1 MLAQRELGVG
11 MSGFLAA
18 QSLWLVPTLA
28 VLALGGVAAAIFFGR
43 VARTARLVVADRAD
57 ARNKTLADRTDLEL
71 RLVEQADRMKL
82 IAEVHDAAA
91 ATVTSLI
98 SQAEGARFGAT
109 SDPQVASRAAAAIA
123 DSARSALN
131 DMRRVVNVARDGVAE
146 VDDRPSLTSMHDL
159 FEAMSE
165 SGVVVKYEESG
176 TSFALA
182 PSAELALFRIVQE
195 GLNNSRT
202 HGGPGTTVKV
212 SMAWTKQGLQLR
224 LDDDGIRAKRRFSAD
239 EASGYTIQDDQAALK
254 ALAGRG
260 LQEMK
265 TRTETFG
272 GVFSVHRVPGVGFS
286 VSAAFPTLRFHNGI
300 HGVNIRNSGANE

>member
-1 MLAQRELGVG
+1 
-11 MSGFLAA
+11 MSDFLAT
-18 QSLWLVPTLA
+18 QSIWLVPTLA
-28 VLALGGVAAAIFFGR
+28 VLALAGVAAGVYFAR
-43 VARTARLVVADRAD
+43 MAAQARSVVAQRADDRTRTIADRAD
-57 ARNKTLADRTDLEL
+57 LEL
-71 RLVEQADRMKL
+71 VLAEQSDRMKL

-91 ATVTSLI
+91 ATITSLI
-98 SQAEGARFGAT
+98 SQAEGARFGAA

-123 DSARSALN
+123 ETARGALS
-131 DMRRVVNVARDGVAE
+131 DMRRVVNVARDGVSE

-165 SGVVVKYEESG
+165 SGIVVKYEESG
-176 TSFALA
+176 TPFEVA
-182 PSAELALFRIVQE
+182 PSAELALFRILQE

-212 SMAWTKQGLQLR
+212 GMAWTKQGLQLR
-224 LDDDGIRAKRRFSAD
+224 LDDDGIRAKRRFSAE
-239 EASGYTIQDDQAALK
+239 EAAGYTIHDDQAALVE
-254 ALAGRG
+254 ALKGRG

-265 TRTETFG
+265 TRTEAFG

-300 HGVNIRNSGANE
+300 HGVDVRTGDAPQ

>member
-1 MLAQRELGVG
+1 ME
-11 MSGFLAA
+11 FLQE
-18 QSLWLVPTLA
+18 QSAWLVPVLA
-28 VLALGGVAAAIFFGR
+28 VLALGGVTAAIVFGR
-43 VARTARLVVADRAD
+43 AARQARGVVAERAEGRATTLADRAD
-57 ARNKTLADRTDLEL
+57 LESL
-71 RLVEQADRMKL
+71 LVEQGDRMKL

-91 ATVTSLI
+91 ATVTNLI

-131 DMRRVVNVARDGVAE
+131 DMRRVVNVARDGAAD
-146 VDDRPSLTSMHDL
+146 VDGRPSLTSMHDL

-165 SGVVVKYEESG
+165 SGIVVKYEEVG
-176 TSFALA
+176 TPFDLE

-212 SMAWTKQGLQLR
+212 AMAWTHQGLQLR
-224 LDDDGIRAKRRFSAD
+224 LDDDGIRAKRRFSAE
-239 EASGYTIQDDQAALK
+239 EAAGYTVQDDQAALVE

-272 GVFSVHRVPGVGFS
+272 GVFSAHRVPGVGFS

-300 HGVNIRNSGANE
+300 HGVNLRNAGSDER

>member
-1 MLAQRELGVG
+1 
-11 MSGFLAA
+11 MSEFLATH
-18 QSLWLVPTLA
+18 SIWLVPTLA
-28 VLALGGVAAAIFFGR
+28 VLALAGVGAGVFFARSAAG
-43 VARTARLVVADRAD
+43 ARGVVAQRAD
-57 ARNKTLADRTDLEL
+57 DRSKTLADRADLEL
-71 RLVEQADRMKL
+71 RLAEQSDRMKL

-91 ATVTSLI
+91 ATVTTLI

-123 DSARSALN
+123 ETARGALH
-131 DMRRVVNVARDGVAE
+131 DMRRVVNVARDGVSE

-165 SGVVVKYEESG
+165 SGIVVKYEETG
-176 TSFALA
+176 TPFELA
-182 PSAELALFRIVQE
+182 PSAELALYRIVQE

-224 LDDDGIRAKRRFSAD
+224 LDDDGIRAKRRFSAE
-239 EASGYTIQDDQAALK
+239 EASGYTIQDDQAALVE
-254 ALAGRG
+254 ALNGRG

-265 TRTETFG
+265 TRTEAFG
-272 GVFSVHRVPGVGFS
+272 GVFSAHRVPGVGFS
-286 VSAAFPTLRFHNGI
+286 VSSAFPTLRFHNGI
-300 HGVNIRNSGANE
+300 HGVNVRSTGLPE

>member
-1 MLAQRELGVG
+1 
-11 MSGFLAA
+11 MSEFLATH
-18 QSLWLVPTLA
+18 SVWLVPTLA
-28 VLALGGVAAAIFFGR
+28 VLAFAGVGAGVFFARSAAG
-43 VARTARLVVADRAD
+43 ARGVVAQRAD
-57 ARNKTLADRTDLEL
+57 DRSKTLADRADLEL
-71 RLVEQADRMKL
+71 RLAEQSDRMKL

-91 ATVTSLI
+91 ATVTTLI

-123 DSARSALN
+123 ETARGALH
-131 DMRRVVNVARDGVAE
+131 DMRRVVNVARDGVSE

-165 SGVVVKYEESG
+165 SGIVVKYEETG
-176 TSFALA
+176 TPFELA
-182 PSAELALFRIVQE
+182 PSAELALYRIVQE

-224 LDDDGIRAKRRFSAD
+224 LDDDGIRAKRRFSAE
-239 EASGYTIQDDQAALK
+239 EASGYTIQDDQAALVE
-254 ALAGRG
+254 ALNGRG

-265 TRTETFG
+265 TRTEAFG
-272 GVFSVHRVPGVGFS
+272 GVFSAHRVPGVGFS
-286 VSAAFPTLRFHNGI
+286 VSSAFPTLRFHNGI
-300 HGVNIRNSGANE
+300 HGVNVRSTGLPE

>member
-1 MLAQRELGVG
+1 
-11 MSGFLAA
+11 MSEFLAT
-18 QSLWLVPTLA
+18 QSVWLVPTL
-28 VLALGGVAAAIFFGR
+28 LALALAGVGAAIYF
-43 VARTARLVVADRAD
+43 ARLAAKARRVVHDRAED
-57 ARNKTLADRTDLEL
+57 RSQSLANTADLEL
-71 RLVEQADRMKL
+71 LLAEQSDRMKL

-91 ATVTSLI
+91 ATITSLI

-123 DSARSALN
+123 DSAREALN
-131 DMRRVVNVARDGVAE
+131 DMRRVVNVARDGVHE

-165 SGVVVKYEESG
+165 SGIVVKYEESG
-176 TSFALA
+176 TAFALA

-212 SMAWTKQGLQLR
+212 GMAWTKQGLHLR
-224 LDDDGIRAKRRFSAD
+224 LDDDGIRAQRRFSAD
-239 EASGYTIQDDQAALK
+239 EAAGYTIQDDQEALVES
-254 ALAGRG
+254 LGGRG

-272 GVFSVHRVPGVGFS
+272 GVFSAHRVPGVGFS

-300 HGVNIRNSGANE
+300 HGVNMLSGESSEPPVV

>member
-1 MLAQRELGVG
+1 LFGV
-11 MSGFLAA
+11 
-18 QSLWLVPTLA
+18 
-28 VLALGGVAAAIFFGR
+28 ALLGVAAAVFFGSAAKK
-43 VARTARLVVADRAD
+43 ARNLVQDRAE
-57 ARNKTLADRTDLEL
+57 DRSQSIANTADLEFL
-71 RLVEQADRMKL
+71 LVEQSDRMKL

-91 ATVTSLI
+91 ATITSLI

-123 DSARSALN
+123 DSAREALN
-131 DMRRVVNVARDGVAE
+131 DMRRVVNVARDGVSE

-165 SGVVVKYEESG
+165 SGIVVKYEESG
-176 TSFALA
+176 SPFALA

-202 HGGPGTTVKV
+202 HGGPGTTVRV
-212 SMAWTKQGLQLR
+212 GMAWTKQGLQLR

-239 EASGYTIQDDQAALK
+239 EAAGYTVQDDQK
-254 ALAGRG
+254 ALVEALSGRG

-272 GVFSVHRVPGVGFS
+272 GVFSAHRVPGVGFS

-300 HGVNIRNSGANE
+300 HGVNMQTGDSSEPPVV

>member
-1 MLAQRELGVG
+1 
-11 MSGFLAA
+11 MSEFLATH
-18 QSLWLVPTLA
+18 SIWLVPTLA
-28 VLALGGVAAAIFFGR
+28 VLALAGVGAGVFFARSAAG
-43 VARTARLVVADRAD
+43 ARGVVAQRAD
-57 ARNKTLADRTDLEL
+57 DRSKTLADRADLEL
-71 RLVEQADRMKL
+71 RLAEQSDRMKL

-91 ATVTSLI
+91 ATITTLI

-123 DSARSALN
+123 ETARGALQ
-131 DMRRVVNVARDGVAE
+131 DMRRVVNVARDGVSE

-165 SGVVVKYEESG
+165 SGIVVKYEETG
-176 TSFALA
+176 TPFELA
-182 PSAELALFRIVQE
+182 PSAELALYRIVQE

-224 LDDDGIRAKRRFSAD
+224 LDDDGIRAKRRFSAE
-239 EASGYTIQDDQAALK
+239 EASGYTIQDDQAALVE
-254 ALAGRG
+254 ALNGRG

-265 TRTETFG
+265 TRTEAFG
-272 GVFSVHRVPGVGFS
+272 GVFSAHRVPGVGFS

-300 HGVNIRNSGANE
+300 HGVNVRSAGLPE

>member
-1 MLAQRELGVG
+1 M
-11 MSGFLAA
+11 
-18 QSLWLVPTLA
+18 
-28 VLALGGVAAAIFFGR
+28 VLALAGVGAGVYFARMAAQAR
-43 VARTARLVVADRAD
+43 SVVAQRADDRTRTIADRAD
-57 ARNKTLADRTDLEL
+57 LEL
-71 RLVEQADRMKL
+71 VLAEQSDRMKL

-91 ATVTSLI
+91 ATITSLI
-98 SQAEGARFGAT
+98 SQAEGARFGAA

-123 DSARSALN
+123 ETARGALS
-131 DMRRVVNVARDGVAE
+131 DMRRVVNVARDGVSE

-165 SGVVVKYEESG
+165 SGIVVKYEESG
-176 TSFALA
+176 TPFEVA
-182 PSAELALFRIVQE
+182 PSAELALFRILQE

-212 SMAWTKQGLQLR
+212 GMAWTKQGLQLR
-224 LDDDGIRAKRRFSAD
+224 LDDDGIRAKRRFSAE
-239 EASGYTIQDDQAALK
+239 EAAGYTIHDDQAALVE
-254 ALAGRG
+254 ALKGRG

-265 TRTETFG
+265 TRTEAFG

-300 HGVNIRNSGANE
+300 HGVDVRTGDAPQ

>member
-1 MLAQRELGVG
+1 
-11 MSGFLAA
+11 MSEFLAT
-18 QSLWLVPTLA
+18 QSLWLVPTLLGTSL
-28 VLALGGVAAAIFFGR
+28 LAVAAAVYFGLAAKKSR
-43 VARTARLVVADRAD
+43 NLVQDRAE
-57 ARNKTLADRTDLEL
+57 DRTQALANTVDLEL
-71 RLVEQADRMKL
+71 LLAEQSDRMKL

-91 ATVTSLI
+91 ATITSLI

-123 DSARSALN
+123 DSAREALN
-131 DMRRVVNVARDGVAE
+131 DMRRVVNVARDGVTE

-165 SGVVVKYEESG
+165 SGIVVKYEESG
-176 TSFALA
+176 SPFALA

-202 HGGPGTTVKV
+202 HGGPGTTVRV
-212 SMAWTKQGLQLR
+212 GMAWTKQGLQLR

-239 EASGYTIQDDQAALK
+239 EAAGYTVQDDQK
-254 ALAGRG
+254 ALVEALSGRG

-272 GVFSVHRVPGVGFS
+272 GVFSAHRIPGVGFS

-300 HGVNIRNSGANE
+300 HGVNMRSVDSSEPPSV